1 MNMRSKLTNAF
12 MGLVLLTTANAHA
25 GGRNEQNVTIDQSR
39 TTNIDKQIIDKGPK
53 YDNRSFDNSTTATG
67 GNSSGQTSNQT
78 VNGGHTN
85 IDARGGAMP
94 FNSIGS
100 LYVPHQCMKGLGI
113 NLTGGAVFVG
123 GGGIGLQKIDPA
135 GVPLRN
141 GLTLIDYLKLTP
153 EKRAEATDGFSDQQL
168 SSLNCIAYVA
178 EKEHEQRLQDERM
191 QKDRLTSEEKRAR
204 WNISYQIIEKGM
216 ARYCGYAGKN
226 QPFGATKDEHDKYCH
241 RPIDAAIDE
250 LFPPKKEEKPS
261 APTMPPAGPSAGF
274 P

>member
-1 MNMRSKLTNAF
+1 MNKGSRLANAF
-12 MGLVLLTTANAHA
+12 MGLVLLAAADAHA
-25 GGRNEQNVTIDQSR
+25 GGKNEQTVTIDQSR
-39 TTNIDKQIIDKGPK
+39 TTNVGKQFIDNGTKH
-53 YDNRSFDNSTTATG
+53 DNRTFDNSTNATG
-67 GNSSGQTSNQT
+67 GNSSGQINNQNVT
-78 VNGGHTN
+78 GGNTN
-85 IDARGGAMP
+85 IDARGGGMP
-94 FNSIGS
+94 FNSIGA

-113 NLTGGAVFVG
+113 NLSGGAVFVG

-141 GLTLIDYLKLTP
+141 GLTLIDYLKLSP

-204 WNISYQIIEKGM
+204 WTISYQIIEKGM
-216 ARYCGYAGKN
+216 ARYCGYAGKS
-226 QPFGATKDEHDKYCH
+226 QPSGATKEEHDKYCH

-250 LFPPKKEEKPS
+250 LYPPKKEEKSS
-261 APTMPPAGPSAGF
+261 APAAVPAGPSAGF